1 MSNHPR
7 VACRC
12 ACIALAIPCLL
23 LAACQS
29 AGLSQTAEEDVAAAV
44 GVANA
49 VTFRTDGATIDET
62 VSGATLTIEEA
73 VRDAVA
79 TDAGLQAA
87 LARVRVAMADAD
99 QARLLPNPV
108 LNLVLRWGSG
118 SPQIE
123 VSVAQDF
130 IAVLKIPNR
139 TSAADN
145 RLREAAADAV
155 TVALDVVAGVQ
166 QAYAESQA
174 GDALVPIF
182 EHQTQLTAKLIEI
195 ANARLADGEGARGD
209 VTTLDSQRIG
219 LEVALADARLRSRD
233 ARLRLAR
240 LIGQPSA
247 AATWTLDPWVAPRFD
262 LASED
267 QWVEAAL
274 ANRPELR
281 AIAWKLA
288 ALGDDEAL
296 AAFFP
301 WDGATVGVDAQK
313 DGDWTVGPSASTPIP
328 VFDMGQAAVARVVAE
343 RIEVRHRLTGV
354 QREVVE
360 SVRTALSA
368 VRAHAENL
376 DRVRDRLVPIEE
388 ERRRQ
393 AEAAYRAG
401 QTDVTPLFLAEQGVS
416 LAKARAIEIERETT
430 GARIRL
436 ERAVGGPAAAVP
448 FATAHERIAPAIP
461 PSSSTAVAARDI
473 DHADA
478 HTESQ
483 P

>member
-1 MSNHPR
+1 MSNHPCVGRRCAR
-7 VACRC
+7 VA
-12 ACIALAIPCLL
+12 LGIPCLL

-29 AGLSQTAEEDVAAAV
+29 AELSRSAEQDIAAAV
-44 GVANA
+44 GVADA
-49 VTFRTDGATIDET
+49 VTFRTEGAPIDET
-62 VSGATLTIEEA
+62 TPGATLTIEDA
-73 VRDAVA
+73 VRAAVA
-79 TDAGLQAA
+79 SDAGLQAA

-123 VSVAQDF
+123 VSLAQDL

-139 TSAADN
+139 TKAADN

-155 TVALDVVAGVQ
+155 TVALDVVADVQ

-182 EHQTQLTAKLIEI
+182 EHQAALTAKLIEI
-195 ANARLADGEGARGD
+195 ANARLADGEGTRGD

-219 LEVALADARLRSRD
+219 LEVALADARLRSRE

-240 LIGQPSA
+240 LVGQPSA
-247 AATWTLDPWVAPRFD
+247 AAAWALDPWVAPAFD
-262 LASED
+262 LGGED
-267 QWVEAAL
+267 RWIETAL
-274 ANRPELR
+274 VNRPELR
-281 AIAWKLA
+281 AIGWELA

-296 AAFFP
+296 AKFFP
-301 WDGATVGVDAQK
+301 WDGGSIGVDAQK
-313 DGDWTVGPSASTPIP
+313 DGDWTVGPSVSTPIP

-343 RIEVRHRLTGV
+343 RMEARHRLTGV
-354 QREVVE
+354 QREVVA
-360 SVRTALSA
+360 SVRTALAA

-376 DRVRDRLVPIEE
+376 DRVRSRLIPVEE

-436 ERAVGGPAAAVP
+436 ERAVGGPAAAMP
-448 FATAHERIAPAIP
+448 FATAHGRTAAAPP
-461 PSSSTAVAARDI
+461 VSPRTAVAARSLNLTN
-473 DHADA
+473 A
-478 HTESQ
+478 HTDPQ

>member
-1 MSNHPR
+1 MSNHPCWGWRSAR
-7 VACRC
+7 VA
-12 ACIALAIPCLL
+12 LGIPCLL

-29 AGLSQTAEEDVAAAV
+29 AGLSRPVEKDIAAAV
-44 GVANA
+44 DLHDA
-49 VTFRTDGATIDET
+49 VTFRTDGAPIDET
-62 VSGATLTIEEA
+62 VSGATLTIEDA
-73 VRDAVA
+73 VRAAVA
-79 TDAGLQAA
+79 SDAGLQAA

-123 VSVAQDF
+123 VSVAQDL

-145 RLREAAADAV
+145 RLRESAADAV
-155 TVALDVVAGVQ
+155 TVALDVVADVQ

-182 EHQTQLTAKLIEI
+182 EHQAELTSRLIEI
-195 ANARLADGEGARGD
+195 ANARLADGEGTRGD

-219 LEVALADARLRSRD
+219 LEVALADARLRSRE

-247 AATWTLDPWVAPRFD
+247 SATWALDPWVSPRFD
-262 LASED
+262 LGSED
-267 QWVEAAL
+267 RWIDAAL

-281 AIAWKLA
+281 AIGWELA

-301 WDGATVGVDAQK
+301 WDGASVGVDAQK
-313 DGDWTVGPSASTPIP
+313 DGDWTTGPAVSTPIP

-343 RIEVRHRLTGV
+343 RIEMRHRLTGV

-360 SVRTALSA
+360 SVRTALVA
-368 VRAHAENL
+368 VRAHADNL
-376 DRVRDRLVPIEE
+376 ARVRDRLIPIEE

-436 ERAVGGPAAAVP
+436 ERAVGGPAAAIP
-448 FATAHERIAPAIP
+448 FATANDRTNPAPGA
-461 PSSSTAVAARDI
+461 SSSTAVATRGP
-473 DHADA
+473 DHTNTPTDL
-478 HTESQ
+478 Q